1 MSAVS
6 FNEKSLVL
14 LFILLPFCI
23 QSATAQDNSAKTA
36 TGLHQSVTPDSA
48 KAKKSSLKT
57 GITYNSNSVFL
68 ARTDSVATSVFNFGI
83 TYTLKSGIFFS
94 GTVNYVPNRQFDNLD
109 GGSVETGY
117 NYEKDNFSAGV
128 TLSKYF
134 AAFNSTQLVS
144 ALDATL
150 GAEVSYNIN
159 DIVTPSA
166 HVDYALVKSGG
177 NDFILTGGLA
187 HEFTIEKPF
196 AAKDKLSIEPA
207 IHINA
212 GTQNFYNTYYIRQQA
227 SLQAR
232 INAKSKGKGKGVAT
246 TATATLVTPTTTA
259 ASKFQVLAYEV
270 SLPFSYSIKKVSA
283 EFLPVY
289 AVAVNKIDDNGTS
302 TFYLPNSS
310 VFYFQVAL
318 SYTF

>member
-1 MSAVS
+1 MR
-6 FNEKSLVL
+6 NILVL
-14 LFILLPFCI
+14 SLFLFPFYI
-23 QSATAQDNSAKTA
+23 TTAAAQDNGAKAA

-68 ARTDSVATSVFNFGI
+68 ARTDSVATAVFNFGV

-94 GTVNYVPNRQFDNLD
+94 GTVNYVPSRQFDKLD
-109 GGSVETGY
+109 GGSAETGY

-134 AAFNSTQLVS
+134 AAFNSTQLIS

-150 GAEVSYNIN
+150 GAEVSYDIN

-177 NDFILTGGLA
+177 NDFILTGGLE
-187 HEFTIEKPF
+187 HEFTIDKPF

-207 IHINA
+207 VHLNA
-212 GTQNFYNTYYIRQQA
+212 GTQNFYNTYYTRQQA

-232 INAKSKGKGKGVAT
+232 INAKSKGRGKGVVTT
-246 TATATLVTPTTTA
+246 TAVTQVTPTTTS
-259 ASKFQVLAYEV
+259 ASKFQVLAYEF
-270 SLPFSYSIKKVSA
+270 SLPFTYSVKKVSA

-289 AVAVNKIDDNGTS
+289 ALALHKIDDNGTN

-310 VFYFQVAL
+310 VFYVQVAL